1 MRGRGAA
8 LLLALAMSLTLAAC
22 GGKDSGDAGAA
33 RLRDHG
39 TSGTETPA
47 RRSRDLL
54 EDGRYYAGG
63 DGVVSDRRNT
73 GTSEWEKLGRDLRES
88 WDKLMDGAED
98 TARDVGR
105 GVEDTARDMGRGV
118 ENAAGAGEH
127 QTGTKT
133 GTM

>member
-8 LLLALAMSLTLAAC
+8 LLLALAMTLTLAAC

-39 TSGTETPA
+39 TSVTETPA

-73 GTSEWEKLGRDLRES
+73 GTSEWEKLGRDVRES

-98 TARDVGR
+98 AGNQLEQDARDVGKKT
-105 GVEDTARDMGRGV
+105 EKDARELAGQAGR
-118 ENAAGAGEH
+118 
-127 QTGTKT
+127 
-133 GTM
+133 

>member
-98 TARDVGR
+98 AGNQLEQDAR
-105 GVEDTARDMGRGV
+105 GVGKKTEKDARELAGQAGR
-118 ENAAGAGEH
+118 
-127 QTGTKT
+127 
-133 GTM
+133 

>member
-47 RRSRDLL
+47 RHSRDLL

-98 TARDVGR
+98 AGNQLEQDARDVGKKT
-105 GVEDTARDMGRGV
+105 EKDARELAGQAGR
-118 ENAAGAGEH
+118 
-127 QTGTKT
+127 
-133 GTM
+133 

>member
-54 EDGRYYAGG
+54 EDGRYYARG

-98 TARDVGR
+98 AGNQLEQDARDVGKKT
-105 GVEDTARDMGRGV
+105 EKDARELAGQAGR
-118 ENAAGAGEH
+118 
-127 QTGTKT
+127 
-133 GTM
+133 

>member
-1 MRGRGAA
+1 MRGRWTA
-8 LLLALAMSLTLAAC
+8 LSLALALTLTLTAC
-22 GGKDSGDAGAA
+22 GAKNEDGTATG
-33 RLRDHG
+33 RLSSRG
-39 TSGTETPA
+39 TSGTEASLRRA
-47 RRSRDLL
+47 RELM
-54 EDGRYYAGG
+54 EDGRYYAGA
-63 DGVVSDRRNT
+63 DGAVKRREET
-73 GTSEWEKLGRDLRES
+73 GETEWEKLGRQLRES

>member
-22 GGKDSGDAGAA
+22 GGKDSGDAGVA

-98 TARDVGR
+98 AGKQLEQDARDVGKKT
-105 GVEDTARDMGRGV
+105 EKDARELAGQAGR
-118 ENAAGAGEH
+118 
-127 QTGTKT
+127 
-133 GTM
+133 

>member
-22 GGKDSGDAGAA
+22 GGKNSGDAGAA

-98 TARDVGR
+98 AGKQLEQDARDVGKKT
-105 GVEDTARDMGRGV
+105 EKDARELAGQAGR
-118 ENAAGAGEH
+118 
-127 QTGTKT
+127 
-133 GTM
+133 

>member
-47 RRSRDLL
+47 RRRRDLL

-98 TARDVGR
+98 AGNQLEQDARDVGKKT
-105 GVEDTARDMGRGV
+105 EKDARELAGQAGR
-118 ENAAGAGEH
+118 
-127 QTGTKT
+127 
-133 GTM
+133 

>member
-73 GTSEWEKLGRDLRES
+73 GTSEWEELGRDLRES

-98 TARDVGR
+98 AGNQLEQDARDVGKKT
-105 GVEDTARDMGRGV
+105 EKDARELAGQAGR
-118 ENAAGAGEH
+118 
-127 QTGTKT
+127 
-133 GTM
+133 

>member
-1 MRGRGAA
+1 MKR
-8 LLLALAMSLTLAAC
+8 LLARALALAMSLTLAAG

-54 EDGRYYAGG
+54 EDGRYYAGV

-98 TARDVGR
+98 AGNQLEQDARDVGKKT
-105 GVEDTARDMGRGV
+105 EKDARELAGQAGR
-118 ENAAGAGEH
+118 
-127 QTGTKT
+127 
-133 GTM
+133 

>member
-39 TSGTETPA
+39 TSGTGTPA

-98 TARDVGR
+98 
-105 GVEDTARDMGRGV
+105 
-118 ENAAGAGEH
+118 AGNQLEQDATQLTPMESIQISMDSFRKYNGIEWD
-127 QTGTKT
+127 
-133 GTM
+133 

>member
-98 TARDVGR
+98 AGNQLEQDARDVGKKT
-105 GVEDTARDMGRGV
+105 EKDARELAGQAGR
-118 ENAAGAGEH
+118 
-127 QTGTKT
+127 
-133 GTM
+133 

>member
-88 WDKLMDGAED
+88 WDKLMAGAED
-98 TARDVGR
+98 AGKQLEQDARDVGKKT
-105 GVEDTARDMGRGV
+105 EKDARELAGQAGR
-118 ENAAGAGEH
+118 
-127 QTGTKT
+127 
-133 GTM
+133 

>member
-54 EDGRYYAGG
+54 EDGRDYAGG

-98 TARDVGR
+98 AGNQLEQDARDVGKKT
-105 GVEDTARDMGRGV
+105 EKDARELAGQAGR
-118 ENAAGAGEH
+118 
-127 QTGTKT
+127 
-133 GTM
+133 

>member
-98 TARDVGR
+98 AGNQLEQDARDVGKKTEK
-105 GVEDTARDMGRGV
+105 GARELAGQAGR
-118 ENAAGAGEH
+118 
-127 QTGTKT
+127 
-133 GTM
+133 

>member
-73 GTSEWEKLGRDLRES
+73 GTSEWEKLGRDLWES

-98 TARDVGR
+98 AGNQLEQDARDVGKKT
-105 GVEDTARDMGRGV
+105 EKDARELAGQAGR
-118 ENAAGAGEH
+118 
-127 QTGTKT
+127 
-133 GTM
+133 

>member
-98 TARDVGR
+98 AGKQLEQDARDVGKKT
-105 GVEDTARDMGRGV
+105 EKDARELAGQAGR
-118 ENAAGAGEH
+118 
-127 QTGTKT
+127 
-133 GTM
+133 